1 MNARRRAVPESVPI
15 TLSEA
20 DGVRYLHFGTP
31 WIQGA
36 MDIRRPDRLLLAYVE
51 QMMAWL
57 LFLEP
62 PARILQLG
70 LGAGSLTRF
79 CLRHCPD
86 AELTVVDNSAEV
98 IETAHQWFVL
108 PRAHPRLKLVRRD
121 AQDFLE
127 PAARRGRYGV
137 IQVDLYDM
145 HARGPAIETA
155 AFYRLCAQALAA
167 PGVAVFNLFGE
178 HASTARNL
186 RRIHRVFEGRVLE
199 LPVSEA
205 GNLVVLGFK
214 GPPLAV
220 PWKAVER
227 RAAGLRRRLRLP
239 APHWVEGL
247 RAARAA
253 PMLEV

>member
-1 MNARRRAVPESVPI
+1 MTRRSAAEGVPI
-15 TLSEA
+15 TISES
-20 DGVRYLHFGTP
+20 DGARYLHFGTP

-51 QMMAWL
+51 QMMGWL

-86 AELTVVDNSAEV
+86 AQITVVDNSREV
-98 IETAHQWFVL
+98 IETAHQWFAV
-108 PRAHPRLKLVRRD
+108 PREHPRLELLCRD
-121 AQDFLE
+121 AQAYLE
-127 PAARRGRYGV
+127 PAVRRGCFGV

-155 AFYRLCAQALAA
+155 AFYQLCAEALAE
-167 PGVAVFNLFGE
+167 PGIAVFNLFGA
-178 HASTARNL
+178 HASTERNL
-186 RRIHRVFEGRVLE
+186 RRIRRAFGGKVVE
-199 LPVSEA
+199 LPRNSA
-205 GNLVVLGFK
+205 GNLVVLGFR

-220 PWKAVER
+220 GWTALER
-227 RAAGLRRRLRLP
+227 RAALLRRRLRMP
-239 APHWVEGL
+239 ADVWVATL
-247 RAARAA
+247 RAGSGEDGLA
-253 PMLEV
+253 V